1 MRVKANDRVPCPYSP
16 VWTLPASRFGN
27 NRWIFYSVKL
37 GRLVTSYS
45 DLEHDNCVR
54 VEADPSVVCYCEQPL
69 RVRVKTPSGFV
80 TTVFDMWLLYDSGRE
95 EFREVKYL
103 AQLKELKVQRQIAA
117 QRLWCERESKAH
129 EVFDES
135 RIRQDPLLL
144 TNWKFILRCLA
155 SYHRHDFTS
164 IRAKILQLLT
174 SGSMTLG
181 DLQRAITAQANCVRT
196 AVFTLLHDGQITA
209 PLDRYT
215 ITTALQLALS

>member
-1 MRVKANDRVPCPYSP
+1 
-16 VWTLPASRFGN
+16 
-27 NRWIFYSVKL
+27 
-37 GRLVTSYS
+37 
-45 DLEHDNCVR
+45 
-54 VEADPSVVCYCEQPL
+54 
-69 RVRVKTPSGFV
+69 
-80 TTVFDMWLLYDSGRE
+80 MWLLYDSGRE

-103 AQLKELKVQRQIAA
+103 AQLNELKVQRQIAA
-117 QRLWCERESKAH
+117 QRLWCERQSKTH

-155 SYHRHDFTS
+155 SYDRHDLTS

-174 SGSMTLG
+174 SGSMTLD
-181 DLQRAITAQANCVRT
+181 DLERAITGQAHCVRT

-215 ITTALQLALS
+215 ITSALQLALN